1 MVVLTRRQK
10 EVLSTLLDLYRQE
23 GNPIHYSLLADQLG
37 VGKISAYEMLRLLEK
52 WGMVEAECQK
62 SALTRGPGRS
72 PIVFRPTPSGIQRL
86 RELTGGEIGSQEEW
100 ELAKTHLLETLQ
112 NENEHEKLLDELLA
126 RIPDQPSELVYLAE
140 TATAIMLGL
149 NSLNDPDEVKHLQRA
164 ISKKELTAGVG
175 LNALLGLGI
184 TYALTKRLNVQL
196 AGLLLSQAGKFQ
208 TVLAG
213 LAPEDLNRL
222 GNFLGEMS
230 HLVGI

>member
-23 GNPIHYSLLADQLG
+23 GNPIHYSLLAGQLG

-52 WGMVEAECQK
+52 WGMVEAEYQK

-72 PIVFRPTPSGIQRL
+72 PVVFRPTPSGIQRL
-86 RELTGGEIGSQEEW
+86 RELTGGEIGSQAAW
-100 ELAKTHLLETLQ
+100 SLAKAHLLEKLQ
-112 NENEHEKLLDELLA
+112 KENEHEKLLNELLG

-149 NSLNDPDEVKHLQRA
+149 NSLNDPDEAKRIQRA
-164 ISKKELTAGVG
+164 ISKKELSAGVG
-175 LNALLGLGI
+175 LSALLGLGI

-196 AGLLLSQAGKFQ
+196 AGLILSQAGKFQ
-208 TVLAG
+208 TVLAS
-213 LAPEDLNRL
+213 LTPEDLNRL
-222 GNFLGEMS
+222 GNFLREMS
-230 HLVGI
+230 HLVCT